1 METSVRELKAHLSEY
16 LRRVAAG
23 EEVTVTLRGKPVAR
37 LAPVVVH
44 KTPEELEKEAIK
56 RLDALPW
63 IRPGKGGKVK
73 GSDRPIPWKP
83 GEKTLSDLVLEDR
96 E

>member
-1 METSVRELKAHLSEY
+1 MEATLSELQAHLHEY
-16 LRRVAAG
+16 LDRVKAG
-23 EEVTVTLRGKPVAR
+23 EEVTVIENGRPLAR
-37 LAPVVVH
+37 LVPAAQ
-44 KTPEELEKEAIK
+44 TQEELEKEAVA

-63 IRPGKGGKVK
+63 IRPGKGGKLK

-83 GEKTLSDLVLEDR
+83 GEKTLSDLMLEDR